1 MTIAKTINSRPVY
14 AGKVVNLRV
23 DTVQLADGTCSETEV
38 VEHTEVVHLVAID
51 DDNRIILV
59 RQFRA
64 PAGVSLLETPAG
76 GIKNCES
83 PEQAA
88 QRELREETGYRAT
101 TLERFLS
108 VYSSP
113 GFCTELNHLFLARGL
128 TYDPL
133 EPDADERIEVVRVS
147 LEEALEFIRS
157 GEIGDAKSVAAIL
170 FFMQSQTLEP

>member
-1 MTIAKTINSRPVY
+1 MEKIINSRPIY
-14 AGKVVNLRV
+14 TGKVVNLRV
-23 DTVQLADGTCSETEV
+23 DTVQLGDGSCSEMEV
-38 VEHTEVVHLVAID
+38 VEHAEVVHIVAID
-51 DDNRIILV
+51 DCNRIILV

-64 PAGVSLLETPAG
+64 PAEVSLLETPAG

-88 QRELREETGYRAT
+88 QRELREETGYRAA

-113 GFCTELNHLFLARGL
+113 GFCTELNHLFFAKGL

-147 LEEALEFIRS
+147 LDEALELIRS

-170 FFMQSQTLEP
+170 FSNQSQTLQFQ